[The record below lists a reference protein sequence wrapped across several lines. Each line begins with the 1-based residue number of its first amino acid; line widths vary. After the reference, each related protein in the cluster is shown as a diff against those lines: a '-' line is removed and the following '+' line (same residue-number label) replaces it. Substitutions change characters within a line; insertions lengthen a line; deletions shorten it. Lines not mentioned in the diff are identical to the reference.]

1 MELLEQYYSDSRS
14 KNELIREANPLTL
27 REVAVCRGKRLF
39 GSLLVMPHS
48 PWSNARSHISNQVP
62 QHRPCNLQ
70 TILDT
75 DPEMLVYH
83 RP

>member
-14 KNELIREANPLTL
+14 KNELIRGSQSSDTS
-27 REVAVCRGKRLF
+27 RGRGLPWKKIIRQSF
-39 GSLLVMPHS
+39 GNAPF
-48 PWSNARSHISNQVP
+48 PWSNARSHILNQVP